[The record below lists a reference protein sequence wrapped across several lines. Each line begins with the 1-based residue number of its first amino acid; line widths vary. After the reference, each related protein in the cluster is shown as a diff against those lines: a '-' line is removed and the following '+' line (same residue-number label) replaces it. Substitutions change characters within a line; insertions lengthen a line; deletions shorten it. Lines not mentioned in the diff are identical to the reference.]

1 MRRVLYTLIVAVAVV
16 LVPTTA
22 SAQFSLSRLLGGL
35 SQAASQNEQKREKD
49 PYQRLAEAAPS
60 LSTLNG
66 TWTYQ
71 SASFSYLGNSPLA
84 DIAIAQIDPIV
95 VSTLKQLNITPGS
108 VTLRLSGGKG
118 TLKHGDNKLE
128 GTYVYT
134 RSMAAIVAET
144 TLDGKRV
151 KASGYVR
158 YESGELTV
166 MLDARELITA
176 MTTVLPELKKD
187 QNIILLE
194 TLLKDLKDVYAVGKF
209 TK

>member
-1 MRRVLYTLIVAVAVV
+1 MSNEEKITNEAPAEQASTDVLEPIKNIEACIESVV
-16 LVPTTA
+16 
-22 SAQFSLSRLLGGL
+22 F
-35 SQAASQNEQKREKD
+35 AAGYPV

-95 VSTLKQLNITPGS
+95 VTTLKQLNVTPGS

>member
-1 MRRVLYTLIVAVAVV
+1 MKRTLYTLIVAVTITLLPA
-16 LVPTTA
+16 TA

-35 SQAASQNEQKREKD
+35 AQAAAESQKKDD
-49 PYQRLAEAAPS
+49 PYQRLAESAPS
-60 LSTLNG
+60 HSTLNG

-84 DIAIAQIDPIV
+84 EIAIAQIEPIV
-95 VSTLKQLNITPGS
+95 ASTLKQLSITPGS
-108 VTLRLSGGKG
+108 VKLRLNGGKG
-118 TLKHGDNKLE
+118 TITHGDDKLE
-128 GTYVYT
+128 GAYVYT
-134 RSMAAIVAET
+134 RSKAAIIAET
-144 TLDGKRV
+144 TLNGKTV

-158 YESGELTV
+158 YESGQLTV

-176 MTTVLPELKKD
+176 MTTILPDLKKD
-187 QNIILLE
+187 QNVIVLE